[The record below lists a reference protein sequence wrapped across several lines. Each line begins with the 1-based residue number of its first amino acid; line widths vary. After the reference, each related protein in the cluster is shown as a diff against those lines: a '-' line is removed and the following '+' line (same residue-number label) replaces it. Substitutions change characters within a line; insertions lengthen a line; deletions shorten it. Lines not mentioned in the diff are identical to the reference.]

1 MFKIAK
7 KLTVIM
13 LSASIIFS
21 CSGII
26 AHAEGIKDKKQEYY
40 QEYKR
45 IIREAN
51 EKIGSKDFD
60 LLPIDEINEDDMLT
74 PKEFQKAVNAAIQL
88 DTQKP
93 VIDDNG
99 GEYARDSGETV
110 TESQNKKVSVADN
123 HSVIMKC
130 TATFVTRYNASKKRR
145 FITQIKS
152 AKVTVS
158 GYGFSWKKSPTITK
172 RVIDG
177 GRTGEILC
185 LGVIKNSSGFTKQ
198 VSLSFEFY
206 CNTGG
211 GIEVR

>member
-51 EKIGSKDFD
+51 EKIGSKDFE
-60 LLPIDEINEDDMLT
+60 LLPIDEINEDDMLI

-99 GEYARDSGETV
+99 GEYSNESNDNMTARAFWRDSDT
-110 TESQNKKVSVADN
+110 K
-123 HSVIMKC
+123 
-130 TATFVTRYNASKKRR
+130 SK
-145 FITQIKS
+145 
-152 AKVTVS
+152 
-158 GYGFSWKKSPTITK
+158 
-172 RVIDG
+172 
-177 GRTGEILC
+177 
-185 LGVIKNSSGFTKQ
+185 
-198 VSLSFEFY
+198 
-206 CNTGG
+206 
-211 GIEVR
+211 

>member
-99 GEYARDSGETV
+99 GEYSNESNDNMSARASGETV

-152 AKVTVS
+152 AKINGKWLWIFMEEVT
-158 GYGFSWKKSPTITK
+158 YDYKTCDRWWQPLL
-172 RVIDG
+172 
-177 GRTGEILC
+177 IL
-185 LGVIKNSSGFTKQ
+185 LKPDTMHQRLKAIVQDQSKNNS
-198 VSLSFEFY
+198 
-206 CNTGG
+206 
-211 GIEVR
+211 

>member
-1 MFKIAK
+1 M
-7 KLTVIM
+7 
-13 LSASIIFS
+13 
-21 CSGII
+21 
-26 AHAEGIKDKKQEYY
+26 
-40 QEYKR
+40 
-45 IIREAN
+45 
-51 EKIGSKDFD
+51 
-60 LLPIDEINEDDMLT
+60 
-74 PKEFQKAVNAAIQL
+74 
-88 DTQKP
+88 
-93 VIDDNG
+93 IDDNG
-99 GEYARDSGETV
+99 GEYSNESNDNMTARASGETV
-110 TESQNKKVSVADN
+110 TESQNKKVSVSDN
-123 HSVIMKC
+123 HSVTVKC

-206 CNTGG
+206 CNTGR

>member
-51 EKIGSKDFD
+51 EKIGSKDFE

-99 GEYARDSGETV
+99 GEYSNESNDNMSARASGETV

-130 TATFVTRYNASKKRR
+130 TATFVTRYNASKKR
-145 FITQIKS
+145 
-152 AKVTVS
+152 
-158 GYGFSWKKSPTITK
+158 
-172 RVIDG
+172 VIDG

-185 LGVIKNSSGFTKQ
+185 LGVIKNPSGFIKQ

-211 GIEVR
+211 GIEVC

>member
-1 MFKIAK
+1 MLKIAK

-13 LSASIIFS
+13 LSASMIFS
-21 CSGII
+21 YSGII
-26 AHAEGIKDKKQEYY
+26 THAEGIKDKKQDYY

-51 EKIGSKDFD
+51 EKIGSKDFE

-99 GEYARDSGETV
+99 GEYSNE
-110 TESQNKKVSVADN
+110 
-123 HSVIMKC
+123 
-130 TATFVTRYNASKKRR
+130 SKKRR

-152 AKVTVS
+152 AKITVS

-185 LGVIKNSSGFTKQ
+185 LGVIKNPSGFTKQ